1 VTIKFDF
8 AEQLKTKGNKVIGF
22 MIAAKDEKFVSA
34 EAKIIHNNQ
43 VEVLFTRKTLVNPYK
58 HYDDRTVD
66 KIYKRLFIT
75 PSDTSVSI
83 LTTRRPNIVLIIME
97 SMCADVF
104 SCLNGEKRITPGL
117 DSITRQGLLFSNIY
131 AAGSRTDQG
140 LLAIFSG
147 YPALPQQSV
156 IRDFERICN
165 LPHIS
170 SAFNKAGYHT
180 SYIIGGNLEYENTR
194 SYMLTGQTKLLID
207 GNDYPVDRKTNWG
220 AYDEDLFHE
229 HLKVADSLPQPFFSA
244 ISTITNH
251 EEFEGDVPE
260 LWKRDKMVNRFRNTA
275 HYTDHCIAAYLK
287 DAIGH
292 PWFKNT
298 IFIIVADH
306 GHRFP
311 KNRKYNEPGKFHIP
325 LIFFGDVLKPEL
337 KGKTVGQIGSQYDI
351 PATLLGQLGLDR
363 TGFTWGKDLLNPG
376 SAEFA
381 WYSFDHGFGYITPA
395 GSIVYDYNLKKT
407 VMQDNTLSPE
417 QALLLTNEGKLFLQ
431 IFYDHY
437 LESGKPTR

>member
-1 VTIKFDF
+1 
-8 AEQLKTKGNKVIGF
+8 
-22 MIAAKDEKFVSA
+22 
-34 EAKIIHNNQ
+34 
-43 VEVLFTRKTLVNPYK
+43 
-58 HYDDRTVD
+58 
-66 KIYKRLFIT
+66 
-75 PSDTSVSI
+75 
-83 LTTRRPNIVLIIME
+83 
-97 SMCADVF
+97 
-104 SCLNGEKRITPGL
+104 
-117 DSITRQGLLFSNIY
+117 
-131 AAGSRTDQG
+131 
-140 LLAIFSG
+140 
-147 YPALPQQSV
+147 
-156 IRDFERICN
+156 
-165 LPHIS
+165 
-170 SAFNKAGYHT
+170 
-180 SYIIGGNLEYENTR
+180 
-194 SYMLTGQTKLLID
+194 MLTGQTKLLID